1 MRDGSHLE
9 RKHAGEYGI
18 VAYAVLE
25 KDITVRDGSHWKRK
39 HAGEYGIVAY
49 AVLEKDITV
58 RDGSHW
64 KRKHAG
70 EYGIVAYAVLEK
82 DISVLPAIQL
92 LKDKSYCML
101 VLPVHTH
108 SLFMLMR
115 AGQNEY

>member
-9 RKHAGEYGI
+9 
-18 VAYAVLE
+18 
-25 KDITVRDGSHWKRK
+25 
-39 HAGEYGIVAY
+39 
-49 AVLEKDITV
+49 
-58 RDGSHW
+58 
-64 KRKHAG
+64 RKHAG

-92 LKDKSYCML
+92 LKAKSYCML